1 MIYIKDLKKYYKP
14 GSDTV
19 IDIPELILT
28 NEIYWL
34 KGINGS
40 GKTTLLKLLA
50 GLIPFEG
57 EILVNGANISNNRIQ
72 YRSIV
77 NYGEAEPVYP
87 DFLSGKDLVNFYAE
101 TKKAP
106 AEQVNRIIE
115 KLDIRS
121 YINNKAGSYSSGMT
135 KKLSLALAFL
145 GNPKLILLDEPL
157 ITLDQKAIKA
167 VIEIITDYHKSGT
180 CFLMA
185 SHQEFDSS
193 LSFSPVILSLKDKR
207 IS

>member
-1 MIYIKDLKKYYKP
+1 MIYIENLKKYYRP
-14 GSDTV
+14 EPDTV
-19 IDIPELILT
+19 IDIPQLSLT
-28 NEIYWL
+28 NKIYWL

-57 EILVNGANISNNRIQ
+57 QILVNGINISNNRIQ

-115 KLDIRS
+115 NLAIRS
-121 YINNKAGSYSSGMT
+121 YINNKVGSYSSGMT

-145 GNPKLILLDEPL
+145 GSPKLILLDEPL
-157 ITLDQKAIKA
+157 ITLDQESIKA
-167 VIEIITDYHKSGT
+167 VIEIITNYHKSGT